1 MRRSS
6 NNNNNFSWKDK
17 VMKDKGVPSSSTTS
31 SSVKSPNK
39 YNNSPPKRK
48 TSEVNVSN
56 VWKEDIM
63 L

>member
-1 MRRSS
+1 
-6 NNNNNFSWKDK
+6 
-17 VMKDKGVPSSSTTS
+17 MKDKGVPSSSTTS